1 MSTIASLAVDAHLN
15 YSERADPLNRYI
27 LRRVSELCDRLHA
40 LEKPRAETLSRLEPL
55 SQIREAIHT
64 WQRGQYGR
72 AARTGEAYRI
82 SRDISAWCAVLI
94 ERLGITERAKAL
106 AEELK

>member
-1 MSTIASLAVDAHLN
+1 MPTIASLAVDAHLN

-40 LEKPRAETLSRLEPL
+40 LESPRVERSDIFEPL
-55 SQIREAIHT
+55 SQIRDAIHA

-72 AARTGEAYRI
+72 AARTKEAYRI

-94 ERLGITERAKAL
+94 ERLGIAERAAKL